1 MFSSLLPN
9 RLELEQVNMVDNL
22 TPENR
27 HKAMKAVKAKGT
39 SIERCLSSM
48 LAGLGIRGWTRNDTS
63 VLGKPDVIFARQR
76 VAIFVEGCFW
86 HGCPHHK
93 RILPA
98 TNRDYWESK
107 IARNVARS
115 RANARILR
123 AGGWTVIRIW
133 EHELKDSLGLSKTRV
148 KILNALRT
156 EKQNEQQAGR

>member
-1 MFSSLLPN
+1 
-9 RLELEQVNMVDNL
+9 MVDNL

-27 HKAMKAVKAKGT
+27 HKAMKAIKAKGT
-39 SIERCLSSM
+39 SIERRLSSM
-48 LAGLGIRGWTRNDTS
+48 LGGLGIRGWTRNNTS
-63 VLGKPDVIFARQR
+63 VLGKPDITFTCPR

-115 RANARILR
+115 RDNARNLR
-123 AGGWTVIRIW
+123 ANGWTVIRIW
-133 EHELKDSLGLSKTRV
+133 EHELKDSLGLRKTRA
-148 KILNALRT
+148 KILKALKT
-156 EKQNEQQAGR
+156 EKQNE